1 MNLYETVKKY
11 ELISF
16 DIFDTL
22 LLRTVAKPIDVFE
35 TIWNRANDI
44 KLTDISP
51 KEFVKLR
58 AEMERRAR
66 NKKTSREVT
75 LTDIYSEFPNYIVTD
90 ANKLL
95 DIEIETEKEICYCNS
110 TIYQLIL
117 NLKKADKKVCLLS
130 DMYLN
135 KNQVSEILEF
145 NGIDISL
152 FDEIIISNEED
163 CSKQNGE
170 LFKVMFEKFPDIIRE
185 QILHIGDNKNSDY
198 DQALKQGIAAFHY
211 DAVPDKLNSIYDY
224 EKIRHNIPLPEILS
238 LRKTVVYDNVAEQMY
253 GNVEDKGLSYILKDV
268 KISDVEKETYKEA
281 YEIGASIVGP
291 FLTNFISH
299 VCDRLEKLEIQRI
312 YPLMREGYILGKLLE
327 AEAEHRKIDL
337 EVHPIYVSRMVT
349 YIPSIEKVNREEIE
363 NMIGAR
369 NLTLNES
376 IKLMGLD
383 MSSFE
388 DVREYGDLR
397 WKDSHKISKNGTTLK
412 EYLINKFLEKDNAKA
427 AEKYI
432 KEQRNYLVRYLK
444 QEIGD
449 FNNAATIDVGFFG
462 RIQLWMEKA
471 LSIEGIDCKMKH
483 FLAVGVTGD
492 KIYDGLD
499 FEGYYSTFAEN
510 GDLIST
516 IHRTTDILEKFISV
530 TEGSTIGYREKTEN
544 DKASSKK
551 TESASIDSKEDKAI
565 KADLVKIEPIKGK
578 AVENDLITYASF
590 YGILDFQKAFH
601 KFAEMK
607 PKAANK
613 VINDRRGALMI
624 MHRLIDMPKRK
635 EAELIRNIE
644 ADTNFGTEYK
654 KQIITDENIKLFE
667 EKGADFIDKC
677 NVSYTYQNSSIVWP
691 KGIITLK
698 DEYYYVRRALK
709 SSAGNEIAKSMQEV
723 VERVQADDVKEVALY
738 GAGENG
744 RQFYFMCSL
753 YNIKVNCFIDRKE
766 SLWGT
771 KKEGIE
777 IMGLDE
783 AMKRGNDVYIVTSLF
798 SISEISEFIKSKY
811 VGIDRSPIIYSV

>member
-1 MNLYETVKKY
+1 MSLYETARKY

-22 LLRTVAKPIDVFE
+22 LLRTVSKPIDVFE
-35 TIWNRANDI
+35 TVWSRADNI
-44 KLTDISP
+44 KLNDISP

-66 NKKTSREVT
+66 NKKASREVT
-75 LTDIYSEFPNYIVTD
+75 LSDIYNEFPDYIVTD
-90 ANKLL
+90 INKLL
-95 DIEIETEKEICYCNS
+95 DIEIETEKDICYRNN

-117 NLKKADKKVCLLS
+117 DLKKEDKKICLLS

-135 KNQVSEILEF
+135 KKQVSEILEV

-170 LFKVMFEKFPDIIRE
+170 LFKIMFNKFSDISCG

-198 DQALKQGIAAFHY
+198 DQAIKQGIAAFHY

-238 LRKTVVYDNVAEQMY
+238 LRKTIVYDKTNAFEKC
-253 GNVEDKGLSYILKDV
+253 EDES
-268 KISDVEKETYKEA
+268 ETYKEA

-291 FLTNFISH
+291 FLANFISY
-299 VCDRLEKLEIQRI
+299 VCDRIEKLGIKRI
-312 YPLMREGYILGKLLE
+312 YPLMREGYILGRLLE
-327 AEAEHRKIDL
+327 AEVVHRKIDL
-337 EVHPIYVSRMVT
+337 EIHPIYVSRMVT
-349 YIPSIEKVNREEIE
+349 YIPSIENVNREEIE

-383 MSSFE
+383 MSLFE

-412 EYLINKFLEKDNAKA
+412 EYLISEFLEKDNVEA

-432 KEQRNYLVRYLK
+432 KEQRNYLVKYLK

-449 FNNAATIDVGFFG
+449 FNNAATIDIGFFG
-462 RIQLWMEKA
+462 RIQMWMEKA
-471 LSIEGIDCKMKH
+471 LSIEGIECKMKH

-492 KIYDGLD
+492 KIYDD
-499 FEGYYSTFAEN
+499 MNFEGYYSTFAEN
-510 GDLIST
+510 TDLIST

-530 TEGSTIGYREKTEN
+530 TEGSTIGYKEN
-544 DKASSKK
+544 SE
-551 TESASIDSKEDKAI
+551 TG
-565 KADLVKIEPIKGK
+565 KIEPVRGK
-578 AVENDLITYASF
+578 KVGNELITNASF
-590 YGILDFQKAFH
+590 SGILDFQKAFH

-607 PKAANK
+607 PETAKK
-613 VINDRRGALMI
+613 VVNDQRGALMI
-624 MHRLIDMPKRK
+624 MHRLIDMPRRK
-635 EAELIRNIE
+635 EAELIRKIE

-654 KQIITDENIKLFE
+654 KQIITDENIKLLE

-691 KGIITLK
+691 KGVITLA

-709 SSAGNEIAKSMQEV
+709 NSAGNEIAKSMQEV
-723 VERVQADDVKEVALY
+723 VERVQADGVKEVSLY

-744 RQFYFMCSL
+744 RQFYFMCNL

-798 SISEISEFIKSKY
+798 SISEISEFIMGKY
-811 VGIDRSPIIYSV
+811 KEAGRSPVIYSV

>member
-1 MNLYETVKKY
+1 M
-11 ELISF
+11 
-16 DIFDTL
+16 
-22 LLRTVAKPIDVFE
+22 
-35 TIWNRANDI
+35 
-44 KLTDISP
+44 
-51 KEFVKLR
+51 
-58 AEMERRAR
+58 
-66 NKKTSREVT
+66 
-75 LTDIYSEFPNYIVTD
+75 
-90 ANKLL
+90 
-95 DIEIETEKEICYCNS
+95 
-110 TIYQLIL
+110 
-117 NLKKADKKVCLLS
+117 
-130 DMYLN
+130 
-135 KNQVSEILEF
+135 
-145 NGIDISL
+145 
-152 FDEIIISNEED
+152 
-163 CSKQNGE
+163 
-170 LFKVMFEKFPDIIRE
+170 
-185 QILHIGDNKNSDY
+185 
-198 DQALKQGIAAFHY
+198 
-211 DAVPDKLNSIYDY
+211 
-224 EKIRHNIPLPEILS
+224 
-238 LRKTVVYDNVAEQMY
+238 
-253 GNVEDKGLSYILKDV
+253 
-268 KISDVEKETYKEA
+268 
-281 YEIGASIVGP
+281 
-291 FLTNFISH
+291 
-299 VCDRLEKLEIQRI
+299 
-312 YPLMREGYILGKLLE
+312 
-327 AEAEHRKIDL
+327 
-337 EVHPIYVSRMVT
+337 HPIYVSRMVT

-388 DVREYGDLR
+388 DVSEYGDLR
-397 WKDSHKISKNGTTLK
+397 WKDSHKISK
-412 EYLINKFLEKDNAKA
+412 D
-427 AEKYI
+427 I

-449 FNNAATIDVGFFG
+449 FRNAATIDIGFFG

-471 LSIEGIDCKMKH
+471 LSIEGIECKMKH

-530 TEGSTIGYREKTEN
+530 TEGSTIGYRENSETGK
-544 DKASSKK
+544 
-551 TESASIDSKEDKAI
+551 
-565 KADLVKIEPIKGK
+565 VEPIKGK
-578 AVENDLITYASF
+578 EVGNDLIASASF
-590 YGILDFQKAFH
+590 SGILDFQKAFH

-607 PKAANK
+607 PKAAKK
-613 VINDRRGALMI
+613 VINDQRGALMI
-624 MHRLIDMPKRK
+624 MHRLIDMPRRK
-635 EAELIRNIE
+635 EAELIRKIE

-654 KQIITDENIKLFE
+654 KQIITDENIKLLE

-691 KGIITLK
+691 KGVITLK

-709 SSAGNEIAKSMQEV
+709 NSAGNEIAKSMQEV

-766 SLWGT
+766 SLWGM

-798 SISEISEFIKSKY
+798 SISEISEFIKEKY
-811 VGIDRSPIIYSV
+811 AGIGRSLVIYSV